1 MHIIDPHACRDDGAN
16 RASVFGVGLSCN
28 MTKMKMSVHLALALA
43 LAHRSQNKNLL
54 DLECVDFRLV
64 GHVTHSTLPT
74 IKRLL

>member
-16 RASVFGVGLSCN
+16 WSSVFGVGLSCN
-28 MTKMKMSVHLALALA
+28 MTKMKLSVHLALA

-54 DLECVDFRLV
+54 DLECVDFCLV
-64 GHVTHSTLPT
+64 GYVTHSTPPT